1 MAQQHRIT
9 FNPSFKPFYHGIA
22 SGDPME
28 NKVII
33 WTRYTPDSGNVTS
46 KLVYW
51 QVATDP
57 AFTNV
62 VNYGKAY
69 ANESEDFTV
78 KVDACGLQPNT
89 FYYYLFS
96 DGTKNSL
103 VGRTKTAPGCHNF
116 DIGTLLDAQGVAIR
130 LGHHCTQPLWQRLGL
145 EGSCRASFAFY
156 NTFEEIDIFITALQK
171 SISRLR

>member
-1 MAQQHRIT
+1 MQTSMAQQHRIT
-9 FNPSFKPFYHGIA
+9 FNPTFKPFYHGIS

-28 NKVII
+28 DKVIL

-51 QVATDP
+51 QMATDP
-57 AFTNV
+57 AFSNV

-78 KVDACGLQPNT
+78 KVDVCGLQPNT

-96 DGTKNSL
+96 DGVKNSI
-103 VGRTKTAPGCHNF
+103 VGRTKTAPGANSDNDSARFAVVSCASWEHGYFNAYENISTRN
-116 DIGTLLDAQGVAIR
+116 DVDAV
-130 LGHHCTQPLWQRLGL
+130 LH
-145 EGSCRASFAFY
+145 
-156 NTFEEIDIFITALQK
+156 
-171 SISRLR
+171 LR